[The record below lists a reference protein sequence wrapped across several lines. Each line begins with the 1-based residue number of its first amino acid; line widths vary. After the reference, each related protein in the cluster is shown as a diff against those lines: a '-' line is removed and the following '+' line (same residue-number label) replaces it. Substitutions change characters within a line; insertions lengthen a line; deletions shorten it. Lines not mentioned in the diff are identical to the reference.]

1 MSVTFGGSDT
11 SVINDEGE
19 NSQKS
24 VNEEEDTSN
33 KSNQS
38 DDEEEEE
45 EEEEESIIAHLNL
58 SEDVLEEYREAYAV
72 FDKEGEGVITRKILT
87 STMQALGQNPT
98 EAEIQDMIK
107 DVDVDGNGEVDF
119 EEFVLMLH
127 ARMQQKID
135 PKEELK
141 DIFSILDRDS
151 NGLVSRHE
159 LKYMWGQLGV
169 PLTDNDVDEL
179 MRDIDLDKDGQ
190 MSLDDFM
197 NYMKT
202 KGFMDN

>member
-1 MSVTFGGSDT
+1 MSEGSRSEKEMSVMELRSELQN
-11 SVINDEGE
+11 NDADGE
-19 NSQKS
+19 Q
-24 VNEEEDTSN
+24 
-33 KSNQS
+33 
-38 DDEEEEE
+38 

-58 SEDVLEEYREAYAV
+58 SEEVLDEYREAFAV

-87 STMQALGQNPT
+87 STMQSLGQNPT

-127 ARMQQKID
+127 RRMTEKID

-141 DIFSILDRDS
+141 DIFAILDRDS

-159 LKYMWGQLGV
+159 LKYMMTQLGV
-169 PLTDNDVDEL
+169 PLTDKDVDVL
-179 MRDIDLDKDGQ
+179 MNDIDIDKDGH
-190 MSLDDFM
+190 MSFDDFM

-202 KGFMDN
+202 KGIMEN